1 MTIEQYRKLGIY
13 FHHAKFDILENMEDF
28 ERHLFGF
35 LMSGAYFNENDEI
48 IEARH
53 LVEKI
58 GKLKIEIYAKEHAPP
73 HFHITNGLQK
83 ASLRIEDCEV
93 LENSGFNQREI
104 KNISDWFKRSKMKL
118 IDVWNKTRPT
128 DCVVGKI
135 V

>member
-35 LMSGAYFNENDEI
+35 LMSGAYFNEDGEI

-53 LVEKI
+53 LVDRI
-58 GKLKIEIYAKEHAPP
+58 GKLKIEIYSNEHAPP
-73 HFHITNGLQK
+73 HFHISNESKK
-83 ASLRIEDCEV
+83 ASLRIDNCEE
-93 LENSGFNQREI
+93 LENSGFSNREI
-104 KNISDWFKRSKMKL
+104 KNIHEWFKRSKIKL
-118 IDVWNKTRPT
+118 IEVWNKTRPT

-135 V
+135 I